1 MLWQHH
7 GAMAKEAREGGFMSR
22 QINAGEPSF
31 LLVIS
36 TLSDQGL
43 IQMSLWA
50 FGKTQESSLWI
61 LMLQD
66 LLLKTEI
73 SGGYCMGSLEYQI
86 NTIEPVCLL
95 GTHTL

>member
-7 GAMAKEAREGGFMSR
+7 GAMAKEAQEGGFMSR

-43 IQMSLWA
+43 IQMRL
-50 FGKTQESSLWI
+50 
-61 LMLQD
+61 
-66 LLLKTEI
+66 
-73 SGGYCMGSLEYQI
+73 
-86 NTIEPVCLL
+86 
-95 GTHTL
+95 